1 MNIPSETLTGG
12 VQQILYGSLKP
23 ERVLE
28 RYDFGH
34 EMCSSGNTLTQCL
47 RDFPDTPSA
56 YLSTHDEI
64 NSRWMFLT
72 KIDSED
78 GSLQQW
84 RPPFYTLPVHLSK
97 AFHLLCDFYCAY
109 IRAECRMMI
118 EASESLKESPEV
130 EMSILRFELL
140 TLRDELLELIRETG
154 SRTSMDWP
162 DTLPGNLNRFVL
174 PLLQNSLLMTLIEL
188 QIRSEHLFEDR
199 LIPERELH
207 LAYLGRPMPEDRD
220 WHRTPALTRFEL
232 ELALRSQ
239 NPAEQLAS
247 VEALLSAVMDEV
259 PLEQA
264 DRIQDSI
271 NLLENVWFCLFTK
284 SKTDHWKNIDLTRPE
299 ECTSVITDIQHRLF
313 DSFVE
318 HDNAA
323 DRQIVSAVILHID
336 TIRSSIQQSGKLD
349 VSAAA
354 RLVASIDDYY
364 SQNSSLNLGSCFQRD
379 NIPAPA
385 VQESSR
391 ASILD
396 DYILVDELKEKLDVT
411 QKSLN
416 SYISDSKTP
425 ILKFSN
431 KTKLIHIN
439 DLKAMMDH
447 FKTDL

>member
-1 MNIPSETLTGG
+1 
-12 VQQILYGSLKP
+12 
-23 ERVLE
+23 VLE
-28 RYDFGH
+28 RYEFDFDH
-34 EMCSSGNTLTQCL
+34 EIGSSECTLTQCL
-47 RDFPDTPSA
+47 RDFPDSPRD

-64 NSRWMFLT
+64 NSRWSFLT
-72 KIDSED
+72 RIYTEE

-84 RPPFYTLPVHLSK
+84 RPSFYTLPAHPSK
-97 AFHLLCDFYCAY
+97 AFHLLCDFYSAY

-118 EASESLKESPEV
+118 EASESLKESAEIQ
-130 EMSILRFELL
+130 MSTLRYELL
-140 TLRDELLELIRETG
+140 TLRDELLELIRESS
-154 SRTSMDWP
+154 SRTGKDWP
-162 DTLPGNLNRFVL
+162 GTLPGNLNRYVL
-174 PLLQNSLLMTLIEL
+174 PLLQNSLLMTLLEL
-188 QIRSEHLFEDR
+188 QTRSEHLFER
-199 LIPERELH
+199 RVIPERELY
-207 LAYLGRPMPEDRD
+207 LIYLGRSIPDERD

-232 ELALRSQ
+232 ELTLRTQ

-247 VEALLSAVMDEV
+247 VEALLATVRKEV
-259 PLEQA
+259 PVEQS

-271 NLLENVWFCLFTK
+271 NLLENVWFCLFIK
-284 SKTDHWKNIDLTRPE
+284 SKTDRWDNIDLNRPE
-299 ECTSVITDIQHRLF
+299 ECASAITDIQQRLF
-313 DSFVE
+313 DYSVE
-318 HDNAA
+318 DEDSN
-323 DRQIVSAVILHID
+323 DRQILKAVIQHIA
-336 TIRSSIQQSGKLD
+336 TIRSSIQQSGKLEG
-349 VSAAA
+349 SAAA

-364 SQNSSLNLGSCFQRD
+364 SQNSSLNGGSSIQRD
-379 NIPAPA
+379 SISAAA

-425 ILKFSN
+425 VLKFSN